1 MSSAPRGRL
10 IIIGGHEDK
19 ECGEEILKL
28 VAQRARG
35 KDNSVAVVTVATQ
48 QPKQVGEEYQKLFK
62 ELGVQQVE
70 VIDIRTREE
79 ASEQKHIDTVADAK
93 VIFFTGGDQLRI
105 TSQIGDSPLFRCM
118 QKRYHEGATIAGTS
132 AGAAAMPE
140 TMLIAGASDTSNRIS
155 ALDMSPGLAF
165 MKGVVIDSHFAE
177 RGRMGRL
184 LGAVAQNPRNIG
196 LGIDEDTA
204 IVVTG
209 ETQFEVIGSG
219 AVYVVDGIDIGYSSF
234 SEQQPEGIVSI
245 SDVKLHV
252 LGAEDRFNLQTR
264 RPIHKE
270 RTESEE

>member
-1 MSSAPRGRL
+1 MSSTPKGHL

-19 ECGEEILKL
+19 EGDEDILKL

-35 KDNSVAVVTVATQ
+35 KEHSLVVVTVATQ
-48 QPKQVGEEYQKLFK
+48 HPKQVGEEYQKLFK
-62 ELGVQQVE
+62 DLGAQQVE

-79 ASEQKHIDTVADAK
+79 ASQQTYIDTIDKAK

-105 TSQIGDSPLFRCM
+105 TSQIGDSPLFRSM

-140 TMLIAGASDTSNRIS
+140 TMLISGASDTSNRIS
-155 ALDMSPGLAF
+155 ALEMAPGLAL
-165 MKGVVIDSHFAE
+165 MKSVVIDSHFAE

-184 LGAVAQNPRNIG
+184 LGAVAQNPRNVG

-204 IVVTG
+204 IIVTG
-209 ETQFEVIGSG
+209 EEQFEVLGSG

-234 SEQQPEGIVSI
+234 SEQQPEGIVGI

-252 LGAEDRFNLQTR
+252 LGAGDQFNMRTR
-264 RPIHKE
+264 RAIHKE
-270 RTESEE
+270 RTASEG